1 MEQKEKPT
9 VTASMLTPVLEKGEF
24 FRGNADINA
33 RPEELVTIGLEIQV
47 GDCARDG
54 IMPPASKM
62 KEIRANRSRRE
73 MLSGKIRKDNDR
85 AEL

>member
-1 MEQKEKPT
+1 MEQKGKPT
-9 VTASMLTPVLEKGEF
+9 VIASMLTPVLEKGEV

-33 RPEELVTIGLEIQV
+33 RPEELVTIGIEIPV

-62 KEIRANRSRRE
+62 KEINVNHSRRE
-73 MLSGKIRKDNDR
+73 MLSGKTKRDNDR